1 MAGSKPSN
9 WLRSDVI
16 KATEAK
22 GIEVTVEFTA
32 KKCSSISVA
41 KPFCRHDF
49 DLYVY
54 QTTRK
59 FPNDHW
65 PIPPPIGGYKKI
77 SNVTATDLGVGQ
89 SKPTNTKTLSIP
101 INDRGYYVLLAVH
114 DQGACLDLLSFRVS
128 YNVCP
133 SSTLPAV
140 LMRLPRT
147 VAPNVTSDAIK
158 VNGSCIANS
167 VSVSGE
173 TYAFCQS
180 NGEWNTSERVK
191 CLCKRGFTKTGKEC
205 KGSRFYMTCS
215 LFYGIKR
222 PKKGH
227 HMELLSWR
235 ISKAKLSPMFAPVV
249 SYFE

>member
-1 MAGSKPSN
+1 MAVSKPSN
-9 WLRSDVI
+9 WLRSDAIQVI
-16 KATEAK
+16 DAK
-22 GIEVTVEFTA
+22 GIDVTVEFTA
-32 KKCSSISVA
+32 RGCSSISGA

-54 QTTRK
+54 QTTTRL
-59 FPNDHW
+59 PNDKW
-65 PIPPPIGGYKKI
+65 PMPPPIGGYKKI
-77 SNVTATDLGVGQ
+77 SNVIATDLGVGQ

-167 VSVSGE
+167 VSASGE

-180 NGEWNTSERVK
+180 NGEWNTSERAK
-191 CLCKRGFTKTGKEC
+191 CQCKRGFTKTGKEC
-205 KGSRFYMTCS
+205 KGSRFYMTC
-215 LFYGIKR
+215 LFIILWNKKA
-222 PKKGH
+222 KKG
-227 HMELLSWR
+227 
-235 ISKAKLSPMFAPVV
+235 SPHGIVTLENF
-249 SYFE
+249 